1 MKDKLRIGD
10 LIQTL
15 LKDMEAFPNHRR
27 GHNRQYELA
36 DAGMAA
42 FSVFFTQSASFLEH
56 QRTINLL
63 KGRSNVQSLFSNQ
76 KIPSDNQIRTLL
88 DGVAPAA
95 LSQTWARMFHEMESI
110 QLLDQYRDGEGRLL
124 IAIDGTEYFCFQQ
137 IHYQNC
143 LIGNGALER

>member
-27 GHNRQYELA
+27 GHNRQFELA

-95 LSQTWARMFHEMESI
+95 LSQTWARMFHEMEAN
-110 QLLDQYRDGEGRLL
+110 QLLD
-124 IAIDGTEYFCFQQ
+124 
-137 IHYQNC
+137 
-143 LIGNGALER
+143 